1 MNDLTMAPPVFND
14 LGQFLE
20 AIAGPDW
27 ANEGDPYLL
36 IDGARL
42 PDMCAWLQR
51 QGTEAE
57 WINLLGAPF
66 GSSVFAL
73 SPVLVRQSA
82 HSSDA
87 FVRRLLNTP
96 AGLRAC
102 SVLVSPLT
110 LRQLADHLIEYLY
123 IEDPDGTRWG
133 LAFWD
138 PVVLASLTGARPTAS
153 PLVAGPVLSPAQRA
167 SLLSGIAW
175 WCFRNRDETPCAVR
189 QTEAPKEEPDRP
201 FLLDQSQM
209 NQLTDIALPDQVLAV
224 VREAMPTLA
233 AKWSEKT
240 LIQMCCNAIL
250 ANRKQGGDDFAT
262 YCAVAAEALTDAP
275 ANVDASPARSN

>member
-1 MNDLTMAPPVFND
+1 MNNQTLTPPRFND
-14 LGQFLE
+14 VGQFLE
-20 AIAGPDW
+20 AVAGPDW
-27 ANEGDPYLL
+27 ANEGDSYLL

-42 PDMCAWLQR
+42 TEMDAWLQR
-51 QGTEAE
+51 QGSEAE

-66 GSSVFAL
+66 GSSIFAF
-73 SPVLVRQSA
+73 SPVLVRQTT

-123 IEDPDGTRWG
+123 VEDPDGTRWG

-153 PLVAGPVLSPAQRA
+153 PLVPGPILSPAQRA

-175 WCFRNRDETPCAVR
+175 WGFRNRDETPCAVR
-189 QTEAPKEEPDRP
+189 QTEAFEEAPDRP
-201 FLLDQSQM
+201 FVLDQSQM
-209 NQLTDIALPDQVLAV
+209 DQLTDIALPDQVLAV
-224 VREAMPTLA
+224 VREAMPTAA

-240 LIQMCCNAIL
+240 LNQMCCNAIL
-250 ANRKQGGDDFAT
+250 ASRKQGSDDFAT
-262 YCAVAAEALTDAP
+262 YCAVAAEALAEAP
-275 ANVDASPARSN
+275 ANIDASPA